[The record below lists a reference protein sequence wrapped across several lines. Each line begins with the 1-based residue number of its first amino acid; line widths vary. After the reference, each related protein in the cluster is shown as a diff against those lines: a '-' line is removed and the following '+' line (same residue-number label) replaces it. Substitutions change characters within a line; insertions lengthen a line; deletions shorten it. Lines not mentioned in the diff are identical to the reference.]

1 MNAADH
7 IKEKRIEIKPIE
19 YIQQQFQK
27 SNETASPEEQYDM
40 ITQNVEKQRTEL
52 KMLKQ
57 QKEDM
62 LDSAKKEIKQEKES
76 WDTEKQLLIEQAH
89 KEGYEAGF
97 LVGKQESI
105 AQYEDLLTKA
115 NNIIQSATK
124 DYNETVEQSEDK
136 IIVLATQIAEK
147 IITQKIDYDPNV
159 MVSIVAA
166 AIKEIKEQSIISI
179 YVHPNHYQVMLQQKK
194 ELENVVDGDSK
205 MAIYIDHELTEQG
218 CRIEH
223 PFGQVDASVET
234 QLSQIHDI
242 LQSIVMENRQ

>member
-1 MNAADH
+1 
-7 IKEKRIEIKPIE
+7 
-19 YIQQQFQK
+19 
-27 SNETASPEEQYDM
+27 
-40 ITQNVEKQRTEL
+40 
-52 KMLKQ
+52 
-57 QKEDM
+57 
-62 LDSAKKEIKQEKES
+62 
-76 WDTEKQLLIEQAH
+76 
-89 KEGYEAGF
+89 
-97 LVGKQESI
+97 
-105 AQYEDLLTKA
+105 
-115 NNIIQSATK
+115 
-124 DYNETVEQSEDK
+124 
-136 IIVLATQIAEK
+136 
-147 IITQKIDYDPNV
+147 TQKIDYDPNV